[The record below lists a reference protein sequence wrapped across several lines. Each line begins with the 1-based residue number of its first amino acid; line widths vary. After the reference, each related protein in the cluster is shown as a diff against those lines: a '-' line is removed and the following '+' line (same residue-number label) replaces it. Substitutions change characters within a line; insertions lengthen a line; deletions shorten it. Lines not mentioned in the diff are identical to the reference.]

1 MPMRE
6 ALWAV
11 TSHGMGEEHVFLMN
25 EYDLIAPFYDIEH
38 MHFTE
43 DLDLYSNFAE
53 LCGGKILELACG
65 SGRLLLPLAREGY
78 ALTGVDTSAAMLE
91 RARQHLQAEELT
103 AQCKLFQQ
111 DISTLHLEQKFRLAF
126 IALGSFGHIT
136 VRKDQQRA
144 LASVRTHLSPGATFI
159 IDISNAD
166 ARYMENLTG
175 QVLHQGT
182 WQIEEDRR
190 LTHFISPASATQ
202 QHLLELTHF
211 YEQYRQGE
219 SIQRTTITT
228 KLYLFERNEIELLLE
243 QAGFVIKGIYGD
255 YDLSPYQLESP
266 RMICIAETQK

>member
-1 MPMRE
+1 M
-6 ALWAV
+6 
-11 TSHGMGEEHVFLMN
+11 H

-38 MHFTE
+38 MRFTE

-91 RARQHLQAEELT
+91 RARHHLQAEEL
-103 AQCKLFQQ
+103 AAHCKLLQQ
-111 DISTLHLEQKFRLAF
+111 DICALHLEQKFRLAF

-136 VRKDQQRA
+136 TRKDQQRV

-159 IDISNAD
+159 LDISNAD

-182 WQIEEDRR
+182 WQVEEHM
-190 LTHFISPASATQ
+190 LTHFVSPASSPQ

-211 YEQYRQGE
+211 YEQYQQGG
-219 SIQRTTITT
+219 SVQRTTITT
-228 KLYLFERNEIELLLE
+228 RLYLFERNEIELLLE